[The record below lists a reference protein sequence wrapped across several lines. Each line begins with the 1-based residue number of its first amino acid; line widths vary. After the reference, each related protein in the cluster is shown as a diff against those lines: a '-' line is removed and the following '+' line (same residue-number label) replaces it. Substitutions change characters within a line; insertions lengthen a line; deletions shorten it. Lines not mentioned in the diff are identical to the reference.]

1 MSALNIGSSG
11 APVGQVMDVVKS
23 LAVLGGIVWVSD
35 QIGAFLQRSTSASPR
50 LVGMLGYAIQ
60 MYLVLSAYARGWII
74 IPTLTSSLS
83 GS

>member
-11 APVGQVMDVVKS
+11 VPVGQVMDVVKS
-23 LAVLGGIVWVSD
+23 LAVLGGIAWVSD
-35 QIGAFLQRSTSASPR
+35 QITAFLQRSTSSSPM
-50 LVGMLGYAIQ
+50 LTGLLGYAIQ

-74 IPTLTSSLS
+74 IPTLTGSLS